1 MILPAFNLSDED
13 VFDMLVATG
22 QSFDAQIYDADDDDD
37 GYDENPITTKL
48 VLVWWRDGS
57 IKFFRPF
64 KSIPGGWDIWRP
76 LAYFDL
82 DQMINTMVLR

>member
-13 VFDMLVATG
+13 VLDMLVATG
-22 QSFDAQIYDADDDDD
+22 QSFDAQIYDDETMEDDSDHL
-37 GYDENPITTKL
+37 TTKL

-64 KSIPGGWDIWRP
+64 KSVPGGWDIWRP
-76 LAYFDL
+76 LAFFDL
-82 DQMINTMVLR
+82 DLMINTMVLR